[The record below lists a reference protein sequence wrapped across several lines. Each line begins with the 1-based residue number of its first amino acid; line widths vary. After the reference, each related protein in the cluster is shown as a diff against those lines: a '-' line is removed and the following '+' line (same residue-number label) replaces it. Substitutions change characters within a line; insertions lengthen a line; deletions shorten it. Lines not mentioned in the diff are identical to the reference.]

1 MNIRSGTHLTHLTR
15 ALLPAIVA
23 LPLSAC
29 AVGPQFERP
38 AAPVADRYTTD
49 AVAAPLS
56 SVTRQQ
62 VDAGAAVPADWWRSF
77 ASPQLN
83 QLVDQAQHRN
93 QTLAAAQATLSQAQ
107 ALVEAKTG
115 TRYPQVDLT
124 AGTGRQQY
132 GAQFLGPMQTP
143 PFTYFAFGAAVSY
156 TLDYTGGVG
165 RAIEQQQA
173 LAEYQ
178 ARELQATHLS
188 VTGNVVQRAIE
199 VAAAQA
205 EIEAL
210 HEVLADDRRN
220 LDMIRDA
227 YAAGSISRVDVL
239 SAESQLASDET
250 LLPSLRQR
258 LSVARHGLA
267 VLTGDM
273 PANSTLTA
281 PALGDL
287 TLPARL
293 PVNVPSELV
302 HGRPDILAAEAQL
315 HAATAAVGVATANLY
330 PRITLSGSLGQQA
343 LETSAL
349 FDANSTAWGLIAG
362 LTAPVFDGGKLR
374 AERRAALAA
383 LSVQSAKYQQVVL
396 ESFGQVADALDALD
410 HDAEQL
416 DAQSRALDVA
426 RQNLD
431 LTRESY
437 NEGNTGVLQVLDSER
452 LYQQARLGFVRAQ
465 AQRLRDTARL
475 FVALG
480 GGTPDQPLGVASR

>member
-1 MNIRSGTHLTHLTR
+1 MNTLKRTLILASTA
-15 ALLPAIVA
+15 AL
-23 LPLSAC
+23 LSAC

-38 AAPVADRYTTD
+38 AAPSVDRYTTD
-49 AVAAPLS
+49 ASAPPLAS
-56 SVTRQQ
+56 TTRQQ
-62 VDAGAAVPADWWRSF
+62 VETGAAVPADWWRLF
-77 ASPQLN
+77 ESPQLN
-83 QLVDQAQHRN
+83 QLVDQAQQRN
-93 QTLAAAQATLSQAQ
+93 QTLAAAQATLAQSQ

-165 RAIEQQQA
+165 RAIERQQA

-188 VTGNVVQRAIE
+188 VTGNVVQRTIE

-210 HEVLADDRRN
+210 QEVLADDRRN

-227 YAAGSISRVDVL
+227 YAAGSVSRVDVL

-250 LLPSLRQR
+250 LLPPLRQR

-267 VLTGDM
+267 VLAGEL
-273 PANSTLTA
+273 PPNANFTA
-281 PALGDL
+281 PALGEL

-315 HAATAAVGVATANLY
+315 RAATAAVGVATANLY
-330 PRITLSGSLGQQA
+330 PRITLSATVGQQA
-343 LETSAL
+343 LETSEL
-349 FDANSTAWGLIAG
+349 FDSKSTAWGLIVG

-410 HDAEQL
+410 HGAEQL

-465 AQRLRDTARL
+465 AQRLQDTARL

-480 GGTPDQPLGVASR
+480 GGTPDQSVSVASR